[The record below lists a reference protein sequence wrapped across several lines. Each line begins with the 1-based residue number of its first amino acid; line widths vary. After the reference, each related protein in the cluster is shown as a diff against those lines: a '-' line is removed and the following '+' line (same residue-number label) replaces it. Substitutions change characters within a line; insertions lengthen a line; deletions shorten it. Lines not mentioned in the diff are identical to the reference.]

1 VATCEI
7 CGNEFDE
14 LGVQIVLPGLA
25 KSFDRIECAARA
37 RALAGPPARSVS
49 PAPAVFVAVPPHARP
64 SSYGLPGL
72 PAGIAAAL
80 AGSRARVALGGA
92 SVAVALL
99 VAATVHLSS
108 RIGGGSDSAARA
120 SGLSS
125 PPRYAGDFLFR
136 GVAPEALMP
145 KVAPVAEA
153 REQTPVTPV
162 ADAREPTPVALT
174 AEESDGIY
182 LIASRA
188 RDVAHRSPAVARATA
203 PDASKTQA
211 RSEKRKA
218 ARYSRTTSRP
228 KSARAG
234 RTVSTRPGWGWGD
247 KNHAHGGPRKSSTA
261 TLGKSSH
268 RRK

>member
-37 RALAGPPARSVS
+37 RALAGPPARSVN
-49 PAPAVFVAVPPHARP
+49 PAPAVFVAVPPHGGPRP
-64 SSYGLPGL
+64 YGLPGL

-108 RIGGGSDSAARA
+108 RIGGGSDPAARA
-120 SGLSS
+120 SVPSS
-125 PPRYAGDFLFR
+125 PPRHAGDFLFR
-136 GVAPEALMP
+136 GLVPQARTP
-145 KVAPVAEA
+145 KVV
-153 REQTPVTPV
+153 PV
-162 ADAREPTPVALT
+162 ADAREATPVAPA
-174 AEESDGIY
+174 AEEADGIY
-182 LIASRA
+182 L
-188 RDVAHRSPAVARATA
+188 VAHRSPNVARATA
-203 PDASKTQA
+203 RDASRAKP

-228 KSARAG
+228 TSARAG
-234 RTVSTRPGWGWGD
+234 GTVSTRPGWGWGD
-247 KNHAHGGPRKSSTA
+247 KNHTHSGPVASSA
-261 TLGKSSH
+261 SGKGKARGRGH
-268 RRK
+268 K